1 MKKQKVF
8 RTDARETMMKV
19 YYQMDLMNDFDVD
32 SRSNYLR
39 DLDPEEDQT
48 AYCEEL
54 YSLLCNKKE
63 EIDRA
68 ITDHSRKWSISRMPK
83 TDLAVL
89 RLAVCEILFLQE
101 VPDSV
106 AINEA
111 VELAKRYGEENS
123 PKYVNGILGAV
134 AREKAAAAEA
144 APAEDAAE
152 TTEA

>member
-1 MKKQKVF
+1 
-8 RTDARETMMKV
+8 MKV
-19 YYQMDLMNDFDVD
+19 YYQMDLMNDFDID
-32 SRSNYLR
+32 NRSSYLR

-54 YSLLCNKKE
+54 YSLLCNRKE
-63 EIDRA
+63 EIDQA
-68 ITDHSRKWSISRMPK
+68 ITLHSRKWSISRMPK

-89 RLAVCEILFLQE
+89 RLAVCEILYLKE

-123 PKYVNGILGAV
+123 PKYINGILGAV
-134 AREKAAAAEA
+134 ARDKAAEA
-144 APAEDAAE
+144 EEASEEAGPE
-152 TTEA
+152 TEA